1 MPSPPLTPSGQ
12 LFHFLRRRR
21 PAARNP
27 FALLTALT
35 LTALAL
41 TGALLLVPAPGALA
55 EEPGC
60 HDASAEASAHGE
72 HEGEH
77 GGEHAGH
84 TPPAADRSANAERAS
99 GLDLPNVELV
109 DQDGQSVHL
118 YQDLIENRVVAMN
131 FIFTTCTTICPPM
144 GASFGKLQRELGE
157 LLGDP
162 VKLVS
167 VSIDPTTDTPPRL
180 KSWGAKFG
188 AGDSWSLLTGSKQD
202 VDQVLRALEVF
213 TPTPEDHGPIVLLGN
228 DRTDQWVRVN
238 GLTPPAKLA
247 AMLEELATP
256 AQPAAGK
263 ESR

>member
-1 MPSPPLTPSGQ
+1 MKTPRKTPSGRP
-12 LFHFLRRRR
+12 FHTLALSHLTFL
-21 PAARNP
+21 ALCGALV
-27 FALLTALT
+27 LLT
-35 LTALAL
+35 
-41 TGALLLVPAPGALA
+41 APGALA
-55 EEPGC
+55 EEPDC
-60 HDASAEASAHGE
+60 HDTAAEASTHGD
-72 HEGEH
+72 H
-77 GGEHAGH
+77 GQTMDHSQHAQH
-84 TPPAADRSANAERAS
+84 RSPDAERAS

-109 DQDGQSVHL
+109 DQDGQTVHL
-118 YQDLIENRVVAMN
+118 YQDLIQDRVVAMN

-157 LLGDP
+157 LLGNP
-162 VKLVS
+162 VELVS

-188 AGDSWSLLTGSKQD
+188 AGDSWSLLTGSKLD

-247 AMLEELATP
+247 AMLEELATTDRP
-256 AQPAAGK
+256 TTGK

>member
-1 MPSPPLTPSGQ
+1 MPIQLLRSRSATRGPLS
-12 LFHFLRRRR
+12 
-21 PAARNP
+21 
-27 FALLTALT
+27 LLAALT
-35 LTALAL
+35 LASALML
-41 TGALLLVPAPGALA
+41 WTAPGARA
-55 EEPGC
+55 EEPNC
-60 HDASAEASAHGE
+60 HDTAAEPSAHSD
-72 HEGEH
+72 
-77 GGEHAGH
+77 HAGH
-84 TPPAADRSANAERAS
+84 AEHRSADAERAS

-109 DQDGQSVHL
+109 DQDGHAVHL
-118 YQDLIENRVVAMN
+118 YQDLIEDRVVAMN

-238 GLTPPAKLA
+238 GLTPPSKLA
-247 AMLEELATP
+247 AMLEELATDHRP
-256 AQPAAGK
+256 TAGK